1 MDAFTHAVS
10 GWIAQ
15 NSAWAGLVIGLL
27 TFGESM
33 LVIGAFLPAT
43 ILLVAAGGLIAAG
56 TLDAA
61 SVIVFAIAGAIVG
74 DAVSYALGRK
84 LGEQVLRHRWLAPHE
99 AVVAKARDAALR
111 HGVLALFAGRF
122 GGPLR
127 AFVPVITGVV
137 GMSPLRFH
145 LTNAASGVVWVVAF
159 IAPGYLAARGLVRIS
174 AADVTTVVL
183 LGLMA
188 VAILGA
194 ATVLIRS
201 RPAAVD
207 SQACTS
213 C

>member
-33 LVIGAFLPAT
+33 LVVGAFLPAT
-43 ILLVAAGGLIAAG
+43 VLLVAAGGLIAAG

-74 DAVSYALGRK
+74 DAVSYALGRRF
-84 LGEQVLRHRWLAPHE
+84 GERVLRHRWLAPHE
-99 AVVAKARDAALR
+99 TVVAKARDAAVR

-145 LTNAASGVVWVVAF
+145 LANAASGVVWVLAF
-159 IAPGYLAARGLVRIS
+159 IAPGYLAARGLGQAS
-174 AADVTTVVL
+174 SPEAAALMLIAV
-183 LGLMA
+183 MA
-188 VAILGA
+188 VVILGA
-194 ATVLIRS
+194 TVFLIRS
-201 RPAAVD
+201 RPAGAG
-207 SQACTS
+207 SEACTS